1 MQFVIVIILCR
12 GVKFV
17 WLLRSRGAC
26 AIARCSGG
34 LYALWYFFPC
44 SGGAD
49 ASCGCKMQ
57 CWLACL
63 ESVVGDLRFGGFDPA
78 DNPRNAVQSPLS
90 NVYKCRKVLHS
101 TNF

>member
-1 MQFVIVIILCR
+1 MQFVIVITHYN
-12 GVKFV
+12 GVKLV
-17 WLLRSRGAC
+17 WLVRSGGAF

-34 LYALWYFFPC
+34 LYALWYFLPC

-78 DNPRNAVQSPLS
+78 DNPQM
-90 NVYKCRKVLHS
+90 
-101 TNF
+101 